1 MKLFGVEN
9 LLIECIGTDS
19 VKLGI
24 QQQMEHLAEKT
35 LIWYN
40 FAYYNTIPVLI
51 F

>member
-24 QQQMEHLAEKT
+24 QRSGSSVPILERSSVRGVPVPIWEHQG
-35 LIWYN
+35 N
-40 FAYYNTIPVLI
+40 
-51 F
+51 